1 MATDLNSADR
11 IVALKIVAIYTLF
24 SCIWIGVSDIV
35 LNEFISDPA
44 FLIRINI
51 FKNILFIVLTIALLY
66 QLIKRYSQLSREAQ
80 DARIQLE
87 SHLTALDHS
96 RAARQD
102 ALENL
107 AIVTSGVP
115 TLIAHMDLYQRYQY
129 VNANYAAWVGRPEY
143 EIVGATV
150 REIIGEETYQATV
163 GCVEQVLTGRY
174 AFMER
179 KAVILGNERIQHMSF
194 IPRFDTH
201 GAVVSYFALI
211 NDITNIKQVEHA
223 LLASENKFRTL
234 LESIRLVAV
243 ILDCNGSISF
253 CNDFLSEIS
262 GWPREEMINRNWFE
276 LFVQQEKREATKNT
290 LGSIDSSAG
299 LSLHFE
305 DAILTRSGALRQIA
319 WDMTLLCD
327 AEGRVSGTA
336 LIGADVTEQRK
347 AEEHLCQAHKM
358 EAIGTMAGGVAHDFN
373 NLLTIIIGCAEL
385 FQGCRDKTDHQ
396 AEQFIDQII
405 ESANRAAKLT
415 HSLLAF
421 SRKQSIEVTAVDL
434 NSRVRQLEGLLC
446 RIIGED
452 ITLTVSLCNCSLG
465 VMADGGQLDQVV
477 LNIIGNARDA
487 MPRGGNLQISTY
499 LDEPTHLL
507 PRCSDETSGVPCA
520 VLEIADTGCGMSSTT
535 MERIFD
541 PFYTTKGVG
550 KGTGLG
556 LSMAYG
562 IVKSH
567 NGSIEVSSEQGEGT
581 TFRIFLPC
589 IELSPVMTKKERI
602 LILPEGHET
611 ILLVEDDPIVRRIV
625 KKMLENYGYTVLSA
639 QNGEEGLSLFRS
651 TLNPIHLIL
660 TDVIMPGKNG
670 IEVQQEINALN
681 PGIPAVFM
689 SGYSADLM
697 GQIQNSGQVVR
708 YVTKPLKLPLL
719 LDTIREALASGS
731 PPLHETDFLLMQR
744 NEDKKI
750 ERP

>member
-1 MATDLNSADR
+1 MATDFNSADR
-11 IVALKIVAIYTLF
+11 IVALKIVAIYALF
-24 SCIWIGVSDIV
+24 SCLWISASDIV
-35 LNEFISDPA
+35 LHE
-44 FLIRINI
+44 LIPDRAILTRINI
-51 FKNILFIVLTIALLY
+51 FKDILFIVLTIALLY
-66 QLIKRYSQLSREAQ
+66 NLIKRYSQLSREAQ
-80 DARIQLE
+80 EARLQLE
-87 SHLTALDHS
+87 SHISALDRS

-107 AIVTSGVP
+107 AIVAGGVP
-115 TLIAHMDLYQRYQY
+115 TLIAHVDLHLCYQY
-129 VNANYAAWVGRPEY
+129 VNANYAAWVGRTEH

-150 REIIGEETYQATV
+150 REIVGEEIYQATV
-163 GCVEQVLTGRY
+163 GCIEQVLTGRFT
-174 AFMER
+174 FMER
-179 KAVILGNERIQHMSF
+179 RAIILGKERIQHMSF

-201 GAVVSYFALI
+201 GAVVSYVALI
-211 NDITNIKQVEHA
+211 NDITDIKQAEHA
-223 LLASENKFRTL
+223 LLASEQKFRTL

-262 GWPREEMINRNWFE
+262 GWPREEIIDRNWFE
-276 LFVQQEKREATKNT
+276 LFVPHGNRETAKGILDLDDPAT
-290 LGSIDSSAG
+290 G
-299 LSLHFE
+299 LTRHFE
-305 DAILTRSGALRQIA
+305 DVILTRAGALRQIA
-319 WDMTLLCD
+319 WDVTQLHD

-336 LIGADVTEQRK
+336 LIGADTTEQRK
-347 AEEHLCQAHKM
+347 AEEQLCQTHKM

-385 FQGCRDKTDHQ
+385 FQGCRNKTDHQ
-396 AEQFIDQII
+396 AELFIGQII

-421 SRKQSIEVTAVDL
+421 SRKQSIEVTAIDL
-434 NSRVRQLEGLLC
+434 NSRVRQLEELLC

-452 ITLTVSLCNCSLG
+452 IILTVSLCNCSLG

-499 LDEPTHLL
+499 MDEHPHLL
-507 PRCSDETSGVPCA
+507 PGCSDETTGVPCA
-520 VLEIADTGCGMSSTT
+520 VLEISDTGCGMSSTT

-589 IELSPVMTKKERI
+589 IELSPVMAKKERI

-625 KKMLENYGYTVLSA
+625 KKMLDNYGYSVLSA
-639 QNGEEGLSLFRS
+639 QNGEEGLALFRS
-651 TLNPIHLIL
+651 TLEPIHLIL

-670 IEVQQEINALN
+670 IEMQQEINALN

-719 LDTIREALASGS
+719 LNTIREALASS
-731 PPLHETDFLLMQR
+731 PPPLHETVFLPAQR
-744 NEDKKI
+744 LEDTKTGQ
-750 ERP
+750 